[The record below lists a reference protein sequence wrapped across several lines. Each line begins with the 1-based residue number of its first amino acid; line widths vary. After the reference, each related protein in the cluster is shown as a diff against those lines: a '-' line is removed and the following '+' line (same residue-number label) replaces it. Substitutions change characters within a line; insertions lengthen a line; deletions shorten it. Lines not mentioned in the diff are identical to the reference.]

1 MIRGFGL
8 ALLVAVSIAG
18 SPGDGSPS
26 SQGTRLRD
34 VMQEKL
40 EHSQQILSAVVTSNW
55 VNLERHS
62 LELLRLTE
70 DPAWTAFMTPE
81 YARYSG
87 AFLQAVEDL
96 VEAARRRDLETAP
109 VAYVSLTMSCVQCH
123 RHVGRA
129 RLAGAEGRFQ

>member
-1 MIRGFGL
+1 
-8 ALLVAVSIAG
+8 
-18 SPGDGSPS
+18 
-26 SQGTRLRD
+26 
-34 VMQEKL
+34 MQEKL

-55 VNLERHS
+55 VNLERHG

-70 DPAWTAFMTPE
+70 DPAWTAFTTPE

-129 RLAGAEGRFQ
+129 RLAATEGRAR

>member
-8 ALLVAVSIAG
+8 ALLVAVSVAG
-18 SPGDGSPS
+18 SSGDGSPS
-26 SQGTRLRD
+26 SQGTRVRN

-55 VNLERHS
+55 VNLERHG

-70 DPAWTAFMTPE
+70 DPAWTAFTTPE

-109 VAYVSLTMSCVQCH
+109 VAYVSLTDRKSV
-123 RHVGRA
+123 V
-129 RLAGAEGRFQ
+129 